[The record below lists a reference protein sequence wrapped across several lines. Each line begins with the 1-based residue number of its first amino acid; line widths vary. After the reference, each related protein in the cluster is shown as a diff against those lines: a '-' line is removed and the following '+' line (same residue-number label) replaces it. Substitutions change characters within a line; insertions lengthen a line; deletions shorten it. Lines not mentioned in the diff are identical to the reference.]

1 MVAEMDLT
9 TGTDIMKNANVIWS
23 DVPDYEDLY
32 EVSNQGH
39 VRRKG
44 KTKCL
49 KPVITSC
56 GYQQVTLSKNNI
68 RVSRLIHRL
77 VAAVFVDGD
86 TSLSVNHI
94 DGNKQNNCFNN
105 LEWITKA
112 ENTALIWHTPQ
123 RTRKI
128 SLELYPVI
136 QELRSQGLTQVKL
149 AERFNC
155 SRSMIRFICSKKPLP
170 V

>member
-1 MVAEMDLT
+1 MID
-9 TGTDIMKNANVIWS
+9 TDIMKNANVIWS

-32 EVSNQGH
+32 EVSNQGE

-49 KPVITSC
+49 KPVITTC
-56 GYQQVTLSKNNI
+56 GYQQVTLSRNNI

-77 VAAVFVDGD
+77 VAIVFVNGD
-86 TSLSVNHI
+86 ISLSVNHI
-94 DGNKQNNCFNN
+94 DGNKQNNCFKN

-112 ENTALIWHTPQ
+112 ENTALIWHTAQ

-128 SLELYPVI
+128 SLDLYPII
-136 QELRSQGLTQVKL
+136 QQLRSEGLTQVQL
-149 AERFNC
+149 AQQFNC

>member
-1 MVAEMDLT
+1 MTD
-9 TGTDIMKNANVIWS
+9 TDIMKNANVIWS

-32 EVSNQGH
+32 EVSNQGE

-49 KPVITSC
+49 KPATTSG
-56 GYQQVTLSKNNI
+56 GYQQVTLSRDNI
-68 RVSRLIHRL
+68 RVSKLIHRL
-77 VAAVFVDGD
+77 VATAFVDGD
-86 TSLSVNHI
+86 TSLSVNHK
-94 DGNKQNNCFNN
+94 DGNKQNNCFKN

-128 SLELYPVI
+128 SLDL
-136 QELRSQGLTQVKL
+136 
-149 AERFNC
+149 
-155 SRSMIRFICSKKPLP
+155 
-170 V
+170 